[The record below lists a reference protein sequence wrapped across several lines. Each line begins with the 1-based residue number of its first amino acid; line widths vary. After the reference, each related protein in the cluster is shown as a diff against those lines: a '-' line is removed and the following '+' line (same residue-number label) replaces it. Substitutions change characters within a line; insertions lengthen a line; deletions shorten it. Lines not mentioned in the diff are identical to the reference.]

1 MFLQLCVRGT
11 SVLCLLLRQASPA
24 VCEAGHRELFK
35 GALSLADKLG
45 SLLEL
50 LVLGAVFHPDG
61 GHLLAGCHFSVPLLK
76 SLLVHG
82 CGI

>member
-24 VCEAGHRELFK
+24 GHRELFK
-35 GALSLADKLG
+35 GVLSLADKLG

-61 GHLLAGCHFSVPLLK
+61 GHLLAGCHFSLPLLK